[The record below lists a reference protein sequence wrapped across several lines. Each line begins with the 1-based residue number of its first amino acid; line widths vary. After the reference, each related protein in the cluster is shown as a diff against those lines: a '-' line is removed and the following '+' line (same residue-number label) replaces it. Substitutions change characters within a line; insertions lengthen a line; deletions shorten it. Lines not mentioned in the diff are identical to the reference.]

1 MSTKRDRSHEPE
13 VEENGEEAELIFVE
27 RQFPIVL
34 RWPLIYGMIIILVG
48 MIPWSISTANLYS
61 WQPLAVNWMI
71 FVFFVLM
78 TYWAYHFAGW
88 FFTVLILTDEDIT
101 FIKQK
106 GFFRRDVQS
115 LTLNNVQSVNY
126 KIPGLQGALFRY
138 GDLKIETLS
147 GSGHLNVKLMFRPAK
162 LQAEIMQALQAYGST
177 PDDTMVYDSKDKTD
191 QE

>member
-147 GSGHLNVKLMFRPAK
+147 PKSEAHVPSG
-162 LQAEIMQALQAYGST
+162 
-177 PDDTMVYDSKDKTD
+177 
-191 QE
+191 